1 MSQVLADQSG
11 ALYNAQTK
19 AADFASNRPMAPGP
33 KRPGSDV
40 CRVLFGSDA
49 SYVDQEKEG
58 WLRNLADGQIL
69 SARLADS

>member
-1 MSQVLADQSG
+1 MSQVVADESG

-19 AADFASNRPMAPGP
+19 AMDLASNRPMAPGF

-49 SYVDQEKEG
+49 SYLDQEKEG

-69 SARLADS
+69 SARPADS